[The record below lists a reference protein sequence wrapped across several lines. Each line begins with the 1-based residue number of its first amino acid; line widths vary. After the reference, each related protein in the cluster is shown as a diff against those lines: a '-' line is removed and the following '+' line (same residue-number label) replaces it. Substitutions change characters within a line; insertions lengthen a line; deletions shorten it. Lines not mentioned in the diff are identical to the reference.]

1 VKIEIEKVENGWVVR
16 SGGKT
21 YVATTSWQSISEA
34 IKKLMDLTEK
44 RSEKTPLK

>member
-1 VKIEIEKVENGWVVR
+1 MKIEIEKVENGWLVR

-34 IKKLMDLTEK
+34 IKKLMDLTETK
-44 RSEKTPLK
+44 AKKTPLK